1 MPPIAMPEADQRPR
15 VDRVPVPR
23 AAIDEVIARRA
34 ERGAPPAEAPV
45 EETAP
50 ASRVARVLRRLPQP
64 PGRRA
69 PLWLAAL
76 IAGALVAAG
85 PSVVGDSE
93 PIPVDASAYGFGSGA
108 EEMAGLDEAGV
119 RRGITEA
126 EARAR
131 LSELAASRAARE
143 PKYAYPLSSYRL
155 TSCYCV
161 RWGNQFHPG
170 WDMAAPLGTAIRS
183 ATDGVVLEAGPANGY
198 GNAVYIQDE
207 DGNVHI
213 YGHMRY
219 YSVQAGQIV
228 RAGEQIA
235 QVGNEGFSTGP
246 HLHWQIHEGG
256 RDGGTIDP
264 QVWLG
269 ARDVER

>member
-15 VDRVPVPR
+15 IARVPGPR
-23 AAIDEVIARRA
+23 AALDDVVH
-34 ERGAPPAEAPV
+34 PPADTVEPSVEAPA
-45 EETAP
+45 EQSLPGGRFAGLP
-50 ASRVARVLRRLPQP
+50 GRLPQP

-85 PSVVGDSE
+85 PAALRDSK
-93 PIPVDASAYGFGSGA
+93 PIPVDASAYGFGSGS

-126 EARAR
+126 EAQAR
-131 LSELAASRAARE
+131 LTELAASRAARE
-143 PKYAYPLSSYRL
+143 PKYAYPLSDYRL
-155 TSCYCV
+155 TSCYCI
-161 RWGNQFHPG
+161 RWGNEFHPG
-170 WDMAAPLGTAIRS
+170 WDMAAPLGTPIRS
-183 ATDGVVLEAGPANGY
+183 ATDGVVLEAGPASGY

-207 DGNVHI
+207 EGNVHI

-219 YSVQAGQIV
+219 YSARAGQIV
-228 RAGEQIA
+228 RAGDQIA
-235 QVGNEGFSTGP
+235 VVGNEGFSTGP
-246 HLHWQIHEGG
+246 HLHWQVHEGG

-264 QVWLG
+264 QAWLA
-269 ARDVER
+269 ARDVQR